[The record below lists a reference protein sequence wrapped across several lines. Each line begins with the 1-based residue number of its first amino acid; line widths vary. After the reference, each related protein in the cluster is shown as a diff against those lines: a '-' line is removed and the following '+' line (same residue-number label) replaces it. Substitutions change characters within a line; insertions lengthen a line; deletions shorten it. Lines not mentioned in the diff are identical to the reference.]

1 MWCMNVYKKAR
12 YDKIWSFPFK
22 FVTHEMLS
30 KVHKMPKNSSTLII
44 ITQIKEIEGGLAI
57 EEYSTWRI
65 EERASLFEWWVYQP
79 YKKPLPISKEDKLR
93 KQNRELIPTLG
104 TKNTDPVNKLYRTW
118 KWNIVKIKSTVTLH
132 MYNIYWPLATKG
144 IHVISLQYYD
154 CFFSSI

>member
-1 MWCMNVYKKAR
+1 MWYMNVYKKAR

-30 KVHKMPKNSSTLII
+30 KVHKMPKNSWTWKHLCHPHYHY
-44 ITQIKEIEGGLAI
+44 TYQREGGLAI
-57 EEYSTWRI
+57 EEYLTWRI

-79 YKKPLPISKEDKLR
+79 FKKPLPISKEDKLR
-93 KQNRELIPTLG
+93 KQNWELIPTLG

-132 MYNIYWPLATKG
+132 MYNIYWPLATKS
-144 IHVISLQYYD
+144 IHVISL
-154 CFFSSI
+154 

>member
-1 MWCMNVYKKAR
+1 MFTKRQDRIRFEVFLLHLWHMKCYLKYKR
-12 YDKIWSFPFK
+12 CLKILGPENFFA
-22 FVTHEMLS
+22 
-30 KVHKMPKNSSTLII
+30 TLII
-44 ITQIKEIEGGLAI
+44 ITQNKGGGLAV
-57 EEYSTWRI
+57 EEHLTWRI
-65 EERASLFEWWVYQP
+65 EERASLFEWWVHQP

-144 IHVISLQYYD
+144 IHVMSL
-154 CFFSSI
+154 